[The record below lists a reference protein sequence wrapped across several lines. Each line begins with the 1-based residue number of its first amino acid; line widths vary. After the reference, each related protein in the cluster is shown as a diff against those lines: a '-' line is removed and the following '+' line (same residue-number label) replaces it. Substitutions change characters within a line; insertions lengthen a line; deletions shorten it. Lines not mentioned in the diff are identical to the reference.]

1 MSPRTIYPLSLTDT
15 AFIAIDYTTDKGTLV
30 GYSVALVTWFE
41 GRWRTV
47 RVYDNAHGRHEM
59 HRHTLS
65 AGKQPGE
72 EFHHGTPGEAFN
84 DARRAVRKHHEEMIA
99 GWLR

>member
-47 RVYDNAHGRHEM
+47 RVYDNAHAATRCIGIHLAQGNSRA
-59 HRHTLS
+59 RSST
-65 AGKQPGE
+65 
-72 EFHHGTPGEAFN
+72 T
-84 DARRAVRKHHEEMIA
+84 ARRERPSTMPA
-99 GWLR
+99 GLSVSTTRR